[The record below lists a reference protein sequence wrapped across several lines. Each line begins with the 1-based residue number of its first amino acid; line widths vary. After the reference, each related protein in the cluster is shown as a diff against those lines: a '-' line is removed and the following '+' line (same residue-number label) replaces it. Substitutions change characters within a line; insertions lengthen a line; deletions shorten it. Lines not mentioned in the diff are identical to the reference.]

1 MAIGE
6 VLREARM
13 QLGITQEQISGI
25 AYVSPKTVSA
35 YETGRRTVSPE
46 VMEVL
51 VKELDDPRLTMEAAA
66 TVTGGVYCSPWLDG
80 ERVDLHR
87 ASVWAKVLE
96 ELEEAMHAVGAV
108 CLVNRPQKG
117 DNEAIERVQESL
129 MQLLDARV
137 AIDHYAAVI
146 CKDFGLSITAV
157 YQAHR
162 RKLESRGYVKPRQKK
177 AATKAVR

>member
-6 VLREARM
+6 VLREARQ
-13 QLGITQEQISGI
+13 QLGITQEQVGGI
-25 AYVSPKTVSA
+25 AYISPKTVSA
-35 YETGRRTVSPE
+35 YETGRRAVTPE

-51 VKELDDPRLTMEAAA
+51 VKQLDHPRLCMEAAA
-66 TVTGGVYCSPWLDG
+66 TITGGAYCSPWLDG

-87 ASVWAKVLE
+87 VSVWAKVLE
-96 ELEEAMHAVGAV
+96 ELEEAMRAVGAV
-108 CLVNRPQKG
+108 CLVNHPQT
-117 DNEAIERVQESL
+117 DDCEAMQRVQESI

-137 AIDHYAAVI
+137 AVDHYVAVI
-146 CKDFGLSITAV
+146 CRDFDLSISAV